1 MIAFDYDKFATCP
14 LLPPHPATMLRLLR
28 RPCSQQQ
35 LLRAGKA
42 ISSGATPRVPAG
54 VPTPSSDDPASSNAV
69 QLSVLLGSSVL
80 LQLGAGMIVPCLPAY
95 AASLDLP
102 ASSVGLIV
110 AVPAF
115 ARACLNL
122 PAGRLADIVGRKV
135 SPNPKPKPNPNPN
148 PKPKPNPNQRP
159 MIVGS
164 VLDAV
169 GCLGTAMAGG
179 LPSMAGSRLVM
190 GAGSAI
196 AGNATEAYT
205 MDVVTLTLTLTQTL
219 TLTLT

>member
-1 MIAFDYDKFATCP
+1 
-14 LLPPHPATMLRLLR
+14 MLRIGR
-28 RPCSQQQ
+28 RPCGQQ
-35 LLRAGKA
+35 LLRAGRA
-42 ISSGATPRVPAG
+42 ISTGVTPREPTG
-54 VPTPSSDDPASSNAV
+54 DPTPSTDDPASSNAV

-122 PAGRLADIVGRKV
+122 PAGRLADVLGRK
-135 SPNPKPKPNPNPN
+135 
-148 PKPKPNPNQRP
+148 RP

-190 GAGSAI
+190 GP
-196 AGNATEAYT
+196 
-205 MDVVTLTLTLTQTL
+205 
-219 TLTLT
+219 

>member
-1 MIAFDYDKFATCP
+1 MP
-14 LLPPHPATMLRLLR
+14 
-28 RPCSQQQ
+28 
-35 LLRAGKA
+35 
-42 ISSGATPRVPAG
+42 
-54 VPTPSSDDPASSNAV
+54 
-69 QLSVLLGSSVL
+69 
-80 LQLGAGMIVPCLPAY
+80 GAGMIVPCLPAY

-122 PAGRLADIVGRKV
+122 PAGRLADVLGRK
-135 SPNPKPKPNPNPN
+135 
-148 PKPKPNPNQRP
+148 RP

-190 GAGSAI
+190 GPSP
-196 AGNATEAYT
+196 
-205 MDVVTLTLTLTQTL
+205 
-219 TLTLT
+219 

>member
-1 MIAFDYDKFATCP
+1 MWTVDAFESAFIGGRVAPSLPAAIVVFTNWWNKGESTATSGKLHPRKNLAWSCAILRLCSAMAVAWSRRTNVSIP
-14 LLPPHPATMLRLLR
+14 LLLPRPLLM
-28 RPCSQQQ
+28 C
-35 LLRAGKA
+35 LALTLCAVGLGFAA
-42 ISSGATPRVPAG
+42 IS
-54 VPTPSSDDPASSNAV
+54 
-69 QLSVLLGSSVL
+69 
-80 LQLGAGMIVPCLPAY
+80 AY

-122 PAGRLADIVGRKV
+122 PAGRLADVLGRK
-135 SPNPKPKPNPNPN
+135 
-148 PKPKPNPNQRP
+148 RP

-190 GAGSAI
+190 GPSP
-196 AGNATEAYT
+196 
-205 MDVVTLTLTLTQTL
+205 
-219 TLTLT
+219 

>member
-1 MIAFDYDKFATCP
+1 
-14 LLPPHPATMLRLLR
+14 MLRIGR
-28 RPCSQQQ
+28 RPCSQQ

-42 ISSGATPRVPAG
+42 ISTGATPRVPVG
-54 VPTPSSDDPASSNAV
+54 VPTPSTEDPASSNAV

-80 LQLGAGMIVPCLPAY
+80 LQLGATAPCLHTMPLHRTSAPYLHTIPPHNTSTPNLRTTYPRRHASTPCMPGAGMMVPCLPAY

-122 PAGRLADIVGRKV
+122 PAGRLADVLGRK
-135 SPNPKPKPNPNPN
+135 
-148 PKPKPNPNQRP
+148 RP

-190 GAGSAI
+190 GPSP
-196 AGNATEAYT
+196 
-205 MDVVTLTLTLTQTL
+205 
-219 TLTLT
+219 